1 MQGVCVCVKLVLVC
15 AASSGAESSW
25 ARSHPAQLSRGTLE
39 TVPEKGWKSVSLC
52 VYVCEREARDTIRPH
67 VPSV

>member
-15 AASSGAESSW
+15 AASSGAESSR

-39 TVPEKGWKSVSLC
+39 TVTEKGWKSVSLC
-52 VYVCEREARDTIRPH
+52 VYVCEREAKDTIRPH